1 MTTHKSDTSLKVYQG
16 KKLKT
21 PIKIRDVKITD
32 KVHELL
38 NLIKDKSTKVVFVSG
53 PAGTA
58 KTFSGVLGGLQLLNN
73 KRVSDILYIRNVVES
88 SSQKMG
94 YLPGDVNS
102 KISPFLAP
110 LMDKLEEL
118 VSKGDAEAL
127 ISEGGHIHGLPVNYL
142 RGMNW
147 NAKYVILDE
156 AQNLTEEDLLTVIT
170 RMGEYGKLIICADPY
185 QSDIGS
191 RSGFTTVKNVYS
203 DAVANDKGIFAFE
216 FTTEDIVRSE
226 LVKFIV
232 ERWNEYKAS
241 LKPKK

>member
-21 PIKIRDVKITD
+21 PVKIRDVKIND

-38 NLIKDKSTKVVFVSG
+38 DLIKDKSTKVVFVSG

-127 ISEGGHIHGLPVNYL
+127 ISEGGHIH
-142 RGMNW
+142 
-147 NAKYVILDE
+147 
-156 AQNLTEEDLLTVIT
+156 
-170 RMGEYGKLIICADPY
+170 
-185 QSDIGS
+185 
-191 RSGFTTVKNVYS
+191 
-203 DAVANDKGIFAFE
+203 
-216 FTTEDIVRSE
+216 
-226 LVKFIV
+226 
-232 ERWNEYKAS
+232 
-241 LKPKK
+241 